1 MNGVSN
7 VVPGEICAGGSCA
20 RAASAADPS
29 NSHARSASVA
39 TKPVPWKR
47 IELLGLAVILIL
59 FNGPILLGG
68 VSNSQLLFLP
78 EAVGRGEWWR
88 LFTHPFIHVTWL
100 HLLLDGAAFLLL
112 YHDLQQH
119 PFWQRFVFSIGSAIG
134 SLAVCLAADPFL
146 STQGLCGISAI
157 AHGLMVI
164 SALHLMREREDKM
177 LFRMGLCS
185 FVLVIVKCL
194 IEVITGKMLFTFLYF
209 GMVGDPV
216 AVTHAGGVLGALITW
231 IICGM
236 NGAKE
241 PKVRS
246 NFRQV
251 LECG

>member
-112 YHDLQQH
+112 YHDLQQ
-119 PFWQRFVFSIGSAIG
+119 QIGRAS
-134 SLAVCLAADPFL
+134 C
-146 STQGLCGISAI
+146 
-157 AHGLMVI
+157 
-164 SALHLMREREDKM
+164 R
-177 LFRMGLCS
+177 
-185 FVLVIVKCL
+185 
-194 IEVITGKMLFTFLYF
+194 
-209 GMVGDPV
+209 
-216 AVTHAGGVLGALITW
+216 
-231 IICGM
+231 
-236 NGAKE
+236 
-241 PKVRS
+241 VR
-246 NFRQV
+246 V
-251 LECG
+251 